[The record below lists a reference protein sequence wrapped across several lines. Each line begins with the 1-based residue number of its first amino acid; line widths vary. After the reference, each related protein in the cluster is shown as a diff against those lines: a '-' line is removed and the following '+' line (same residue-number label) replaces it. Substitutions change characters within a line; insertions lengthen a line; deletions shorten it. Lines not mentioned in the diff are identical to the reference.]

1 MKRKARSMKGYRET
15 THQGFV
21 SPHLEVIIY
30 EPELMHTLEPFEIVL
45 IHGSC
50 HTAECWHHFQEAF
63 AQAGYRS
70 LAINLRGHGNSQGRE
85 SILRNRLQDYVA
97 DVEQVIKEKVSKP
110 FILVGHSVGGYV
122 VQSYLYQ
129 PNLPRPA
136 GTVLI
141 ASPTIVQVQQVR
153 PNLKTILPY
162 SGLFLC
168 MGITGNARSLYP
180 TPKETR
186 RWFFTPDTP
195 QEIVDDCFRH
205 LQDDSIRASFDSS
218 RLPSPEK
225 MGRPSGETPMLLIGA
240 DRDTL
245 FPPSSI
251 RASASAYN
259 AEAMIFFKRGHDLM
273 LDQGWEEVAEYMV
286 QWMKSHLLPT

>member
-1 MKRKARSMKGYRET
+1 MKGYKET
-15 THQGFV
+15 TPQVV
-21 SPHLEVIIY
+21 SSHLEVIIK
-30 EPELMHTLEPFEIVL
+30 EPESTHALEPFEIVL
-45 IHGSC
+45 VHGSC

-70 LAINLRGHGNSQGRE
+70 LAINLRGHGNSYGRE
-85 SILRNRLQDYVA
+85 ALLRTRLQDYVS
-97 DVEQVIKEKVSKP
+97 DVEQVVIEKVSRP
-110 FILVGHSVGGYV
+110 FVLVGHSVGGYV

-129 PNLPRPA
+129 ADLPRPA
-136 GTVLI
+136 GAVLL
-141 ASPTIVQVQQVR
+141 ASPTITQVQRVR
-153 PNLKTILPY
+153 PDLKSVLPY
-162 SGLFLC
+162 SGLFLR
-168 MGITGNARSLYP
+168 MAITGNARALYP

-225 MGRPSGETPMLLIGA
+225 QGRPPGETPMLLLGA
-240 DRDTL
+240 DRDTF

-251 RASASAYN
+251 QASASAYN
-259 AEAMIFFKRGHDLM
+259 ADAMIFLNRGHDLM
-273 LDQGWEEVAEYMV
+273 LDQGWKEVADYMV
-286 QWMKSHLLPT
+286 QWMKSHLLPALR

>member
-1 MKRKARSMKGYRET
+1 MKRHKET
-15 THQGFV
+15 TPQVVV

-30 EPELMHTLEPFEIVL
+30 EPEPTHALEPFEIVL

-50 HTAECWHHFQEAF
+50 HTAECWRHFQESF

-85 SILRNRLQDYVA
+85 SVLRNHLQDYVS
-97 DVEQVIKEKVSKP
+97 DVEQVIREKVSRP
-110 FILVGHSVGGYV
+110 FVLVGHSVGGYV

-129 PNLPRPA
+129 ADLPRPA
-136 GTVLI
+136 GTVLL
-141 ASPTIVQVQQVR
+141 ASPTIAQVQQVR
-153 PNLKTILPY
+153 PDLKTVLPY
-162 SGLFLC
+162 SGLFLR
-168 MGITGNARSLYP
+168 MAITGNARALYP

-225 MGRPSGETPMLLIGA
+225 QGRPPGETPMLLIGA
-240 DRDTL
+240 DRDAL
-245 FPPSSI
+245 FSPSSI
-251 RASASAYN
+251 QASASAYN
-259 AEAMIFFKRGHDLM
+259 AEAMIFPKRGHDLM
-273 LDQGWEEVAEYMV
+273 LDQRWEEVAEYMV
-286 QWMKSHLLPT
+286 QWMKSHLLPASR